1 MFGYTVLFLDYD
13 IILDVSNEKTISIG
27 DNDNDASMLEK
38 AKLGIAVSNASEK
51 AKKAANYITV
61 SNEEDAIAQIIY
73 ELDNGILTI

>member
-1 MFGYTVLFLDYD
+1 
-13 IILDVSNEKTISIG
+13 
-27 DNDNDASMLEK
+27 MLEK